1 MLKVV
6 KDKYCYFYRHHSG
19 YIIDVDYNDELRILT
34 FESRLI
40 VNFMLEEEIRETHLF
55 RNDSTFRDLRLDD
68 EERYQPT
75 IVFEKVPEDA
85 ILDGSI
91 QRFNLD
97 TPGGKIVEIWVFR
110 KVGRDRNHLKGPIYS
125 NITASTV
132 TKYPQNRNNSIV
144 YQPDF
149 NNNGGTIESDQEER
163 IDGDEGDIPL

>member
-1 MLKVV
+1 MQNKAFVV
-6 KDKYCYFYRHHSG
+6 KPVMEIEKDHDS
-19 YIIDVDYNDELRILT
+19 
-34 FESRLI
+34 SRLI
-40 VNFMLEEEIRETHLF
+40 E
-55 RNDSTFRDLRLDD
+55 DLSDI
-68 EERYQPT
+68 Q
-75 IVFEKVPEDA
+75 VPDDA

-163 IDGDEGDIPL
+163 IDGDEATIHFDVSENLS